1 MPLTISK
8 EIVVGGKPRI
18 GRNDPC
24 YCGSGKK
31 YKKCHLNQDKPYIPQ
46 KGDVGKLVDWLSK
59 HESFQK
65 EVKRLGEEIYGED
78 HIFDEADLQAIT
90 ETTIYEGL
98 IEGKTP
104 FEFFLEESQLFREEF
119 NKYSSWNQNNV
130 FSIFEVKAVDL
141 GNSLRVLDLYT
152 NKEYLVYE
160 RLGTYSAEAG
170 MILAAR
176 ILPLEEDWI
185 FSGGILLP
193 LPKEMGYS
201 LKRVGGNLTGSLS
214 QIALLKAVFGQKESK
229 QEISES
235 NLEEI
240 DPKQKPGSVEQM
252 LVREMMFEA
261 QSLPINKQRSEKTA
275 NRVFSEFAQ
284 NWLKTPQPQLEG
296 RTPTDVILTERKGL
310 GNPNK
315 KLTYK
320 FNITK
325 IKRGNDSSYMEAVNL
340 MQNKHRYLDA
350 LKLFASIEEPF
361 ENLEESFR
369 FLCNV
374 GVCLIYLG
382 QMELGK
388 KYFLKSLEMS
398 PEYQTSQNN
407 LKNYDDSEIIDGMR
421 SLGRQRLFI
430 EAVDRTIMFEDELIK
445 SLPFSGDSLNFLSH
459 IADNSL
465 RITKVRHE
473 ITLKDILSVNS
484 LFAEPDPQHL
494 EINNGK
500 KSVIWDH
507 KRGVQFPKVN
517 FLHNIFLAGGLI
529 KEENNRLK
537 ITKRG
542 RDFFGLS
549 PGKQFGTIFNCFFS
563 KLDWHALNGF
573 DNLRGQ
579 FLSEPVKILQEISYI
594 VLKSIQDFHKPFSA
608 NMLMKKALLKDRS
621 DNFGTMMLSML
632 ADKLLLNHLVWMGM
646 LQVHS
651 KGVKKLQQI
660 PAFSSDQFG
669 LTPFGNRVISQIDQT
684 IEQSIPQV
692 FYRLI

>member
-193 LPKEMGYS
+193 LPTEMGYS
-201 LKRVGGNLTGSLS
+201 LKRTSGNLTGSLS
-214 QIALLKAVFGQKESK
+214 QIELLKATFGQNDSK
-229 QEISES
+229 PIISES
-235 NLEEI
+235 SLEEI
-240 DPKQKPGSVEQM
+240 DPKQKPGSMEQM
-252 LVREMMFEA
+252 LIREMMFEA
-261 QSLPINKQRSEKTA
+261 QSLPVNKQRSEKTA
-275 NRVFSEFAQ
+275 SRIFNQFAQ
-284 NWLKTPQPQLEG
+284 NWLKIPQPQLDG
-296 RTPTDVILTERKGL
+296 RTPAYVILTERNKL

-315 KLTYK
+315 KLAYK
-320 FNITK
+320 FSITK
-325 IKRGNDSSYMEAVNL
+325 IQGGIDNSYTKAVNL

-350 LKLFASIEEPF
+350 LKLFASIEKPF
-361 ENLEESFR
+361 ENLEEPFR

-388 KYFLKSLEMS
+388 KYF
-398 PEYQTSQNN
+398 
-407 LKNYDDSEIIDGMR
+407 
-421 SLGRQRLFI
+421 
-430 EAVDRTIMFEDELIK
+430 
-445 SLPFSGDSLNFLSH
+445 
-459 IADNSL
+459 
-465 RITKVRHE
+465 
-473 ITLKDILSVNS
+473 
-484 LFAEPDPQHL
+484 
-494 EINNGK
+494 
-500 KSVIWDH
+500 
-507 KRGVQFPKVN
+507 
-517 FLHNIFLAGGLI
+517 
-529 KEENNRLK
+529 
-537 ITKRG
+537 
-542 RDFFGLS
+542 
-549 PGKQFGTIFNCFFS
+549 
-563 KLDWHALNGF
+563 
-573 DNLRGQ
+573 
-579 FLSEPVKILQEISYI
+579 
-594 VLKSIQDFHKPFSA
+594 
-608 NMLMKKALLKDRS
+608 
-621 DNFGTMMLSML
+621 
-632 ADKLLLNHLVWMGM
+632 
-646 LQVHS
+646 
-651 KGVKKLQQI
+651 
-660 PAFSSDQFG
+660 
-669 LTPFGNRVISQIDQT
+669 
-684 IEQSIPQV
+684 
-692 FYRLI
+692 